1 MNPPTP
7 DRADPL
13 PLLDRDESILR
24 FNLRVLDW
32 ARRTDVP
39 LLERLRYLCI
49 VSSNLDEFFEVR
61 AELHLSA
68 SRQGKHAGSYSP
80 HSHARISERA
90 HALVDEQYQLYN
102 ESLLPAFAKT
112 ASISCRTTSATMPN
126 NSGLNPI
133 FRTR

>member
-7 DRADPL
+7 DRTDHL
-13 PLLDRDESILR
+13 TLLDRDESILR

-68 SRQGKHAGSYSP
+68 SRQGKHAGSAAPTSP
-80 HSHARISERA
+80 SQSPSSPAVQVAAVSCPEAVLRHTVTLAKPTCSVTARNTSP
-90 HALVDEQYQLYN
+90 V
-102 ESLLPAFAKT
+102 
-112 ASISCRTTSATMPN
+112 AS
-126 NSGLNPI
+126 
-133 FRTR
+133 